1 MTATRH
7 HYRPSFKVRLTFRF
21 RQLMGLY
28 RLPFRRRSILTGY
41 VLLAGWNTAD
51 LMAELNTIAKEI
63 GA

>member
-1 MTATRH
+1 
-7 HYRPSFKVRLTFRF
+7 
-21 RQLMGLY
+21 MGLY